1 MLCDDCH
8 GQGVLATAAGPRPC
22 AECGGSGVLHCC
34 EGLQAQPEADAD
46 GGSPTDRRGSEG
58 QAPAGP
64 RSSP

>member
-8 GQGVLATAAGPRPC
+8 GKGVLATAAGPRPC

-34 EGLQAQPEADAD
+34 EGLQAQPPADAD
-46 GGSPTDRRGSEG
+46 GGRGRDDGGSEAQG
-58 QAPAGP
+58 SGGP